1 MNTTLKTGVGLL
13 IASAILILSGVLL
26 VMSAFDTAST
36 GGVDC
41 DKGLWIDFMVD
52 PPECESENDFGLSA
66 CCGGIV
72 LFLVGVGLLI
82 GAATT
87 VLTGA
92 VSGEKVIIIQ
102 QPSSGVKSLDQE
114 IEELDLE

>member
-1 MNTTLKTGVGLL
+1 MNTTLKTGFGLL
-13 IASAILILSGVLL
+13 IGSLILILSGVLL
-26 VMSAFDTAST
+26 VMSAFNTAST

-41 DKGLWIDFMVD
+41 DKGLWIDSLID
-52 PPECESENDFGLSA
+52 PPECESDNDFGLSA

-72 LFLVGVGLLI
+72 LFLVGIGLLI
-82 GAATT
+82 GATTT

-102 QPSSGVKSLDQE
+102 QPISGKKSLDQE

>member
-1 MNTTLKTGVGLL
+1 MVW
-13 IASAILILSGVLL
+13 IA
-26 VMSAFDTAST
+26 
-36 GGVDC
+36 
-41 DKGLWIDFMVD
+41 KGLWIDSLID
-52 PPECESENDFGLSA
+52 PPECESDNDFGLSA
-66 CCGGIV
+66 CCGGIT

-102 QPSSGVKSLDQE
+102 QPISGEKSLNQE
-114 IEELDLE
+114 INELDL

>member
-1 MNTTLKTGVGLL
+1 
-13 IASAILILSGVLL
+13 
-26 VMSAFDTAST
+26 
-36 GGVDC
+36 
-41 DKGLWIDFMVD
+41 
-52 PPECESENDFGLSA
+52 